1 MDFLVLDDFP
11 WFARKAF
18 SAWKYVLGYFFDS
31 RLKGKKSFGLHQ
43 LFKLWLCISSILE
56 WHIACSGDE
65 ESLFALRT
73 LGTAAR

>member
-31 RLKGKKSFGLHQ
+31 HLKGKKSFGLHQ
-43 LFKLWLCISSILE
+43 LFKLCLCISSILE
-56 WHIACSGDE
+56 
-65 ESLFALRT
+65 
-73 LGTAAR
+73 